1 LRPGCSLA
9 AAAAAAAIV
18 AGMAGASPA
27 GQLPGR
33 FPSLEPIAGA
43 VSGYLKTQKT
53 QGGVGGVAKSQG
65 QCDNV
70 IMLLGTALRL
80 AEFVTRPTRMAAHRT
95 SSSACASMPV
105 LHEAA
110 LICKLAW
117 PSWSVCNYLPT
128 CLLVL
133 LTCAVPRCMMLTLP
147 SSDQRSPVATGSIA
161 NLTFISSMAVMAFV
175 GQYGTDALAGAGLG
189 FMWLNVSGQSII
201 FGTGMGLSALSSQ
214 AFGAKNYR
222 RVALLVQRQLCYQM
236 LLCAP
241 IGLCWWNTERI
252 LTAFGQPPSVAY
264 FSGQYCRH
272 MLPGLPAIPVFNNL
286 NAFLVSQRIPR
297 PSMMVSLFSNLCVSV
312 PTAFYLSQPH
322 VLGFVGAPL
331 GVASG
336 QICQALLMR
345 IVAPRVV
352 RHPTWLPLQREAL
365 HPASWIE
372 LIRLGMG
379 GAVGLW
385 AEWWSNELM

>member
-1 LRPGCSLA
+1 
-9 AAAAAAAIV
+9 
-18 AGMAGASPA
+18 
-27 GQLPGR
+27 
-33 FPSLEPIAGA
+33 
-43 VSGYLKTQKT
+43 
-53 QGGVGGVAKSQG
+53 
-65 QCDNV
+65 
-70 IMLLGTALRL
+70 
-80 AEFVTRPTRMAAHRT
+80 
-95 SSSACASMPV
+95 MPV

-133 LTCAVPRCMMLTLP
+133 LTCAVPRCMMLTLA

-214 AFGAKNYR
+214 AFGARNYR

-241 IGLCWWNTERI
+241 IGLCWWNTEKI